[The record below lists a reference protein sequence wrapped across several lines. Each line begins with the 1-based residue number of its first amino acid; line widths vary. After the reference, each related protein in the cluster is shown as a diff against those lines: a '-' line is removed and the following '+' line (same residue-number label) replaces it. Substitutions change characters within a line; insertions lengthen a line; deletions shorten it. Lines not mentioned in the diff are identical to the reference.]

1 MIDFQVNL
9 RASFCGRL
17 ARLILGGHMASA
29 TKKLAPKQARSRE
42 SAQRLLAAARDV
54 VAEMGLEGATIP
66 RIAARAGLSP
76 GAIYRRF
83 PDKDS
88 LLQAVVLK
96 TLQESDDGTKL
107 LLESEEVGNLT
118 LESRAAWFVKGMVNT
133 HRNSPGL
140 MRTVLHYVL
149 IHPDPKFRKKAD
161 SLQDRTFRRIVDFF
175 LQKRGEIVHPDPDI
189 AVPLSLMMTGSTIN
203 AIIDLNTFFSKN
215 WAPLAKDDER
225 LQHEL
230 TTALLAYLGIDRND
244 HSA

>member
-1 MIDFQVNL
+1 
-9 RASFCGRL
+9 
-17 ARLILGGHMASA
+17 MATA
-29 TKKLAPKQARSRE
+29 AKKLAPKQARSRE
-42 SAQRLLAAARDV
+42 SFQRLLAAARDV
-54 VAEMGLEGATIP
+54 VSEMGLEGATIP

-83 PDKDS
+83 PDKDA

-96 TLQESDDGTKL
+96 TLQESDDGTKR
-107 LLESEEVGNLT
+107 LLESEDVGNMT
-118 LESRAAWFVKGMVNT
+118 LESRAQWFVKGMVTT

-161 SLQDRTFRRIVDFF
+161 LLQDRSFRRIVDFF
-175 LQKRGEIVHPDPDI
+175 LQKRVEIAHPDPDI

-203 AIIDLNTFFSKN
+203 AIIDLTTFFSEG
-215 WAPLAKDDER
+215 WAPVAKDDER

-244 HSA
+244 RTA

>member
-1 MIDFQVNL
+1 
-9 RASFCGRL
+9 
-17 ARLILGGHMASA
+17 MASA
-29 TKKLAPKQARSRE
+29 TKKLAPKQARSRD
-42 SAQRLLAAARDV
+42 SFQKLLAAAREV
-54 VAEMGLEGATIP
+54 VAEMGLQGATIP

-96 TLQESDDGTKL
+96 TLQESDDATKG
-107 LLESEEVGNLT
+107 LLESEQIRNLT
-118 LESRAAWFVKGMVNT
+118 LEARAVWFVKGMIT
-133 HRNSPGL
+133 SHRNTPGL

-161 SLQDRTFRRIVDFF
+161 ILQDRSFRRIVDFF
-175 LQKRGEIVHPDPDI
+175 LQKREEITHPQPDI
-189 AVPLSLMMTGSTIN
+189 AVPLALMMTGSTIN
-203 AIIDLNTFFSKN
+203 AIIDLNTFFSEN
-215 WAPLAKDDER
+215 WAPLAKNDER

-244 HSA
+244 HAA